1 MTFDDIAGPLEYQ
14 RLRAMQAS
22 KIGRTA
28 RFIRPMVRVEQV
40 LGFRHKRA
48 GFLQEGAALL
58 LHRSMP
64 SARTAYISG
73 MRGSL

>member
-1 MTFDDIAGPLEYQ
+1 MMVPGTLEYQ
-14 RLRAMQAS
+14 RLRAVQAS

-40 LGFRHKRA
+40 LRFRQKRA
-48 GFLQEGAALL
+48 GFFKEGAALL

-64 SARTAYISG
+64 SARMAYISG